1 MQPDPKPPDAE
12 EPNPLENLPSAY
24 VPARYEFSIEQ
35 NQTIGACGSR
45 MRLVGMIVVAAGVL
59 EIALPLVAM
68 QLDGPKVIRGVIVG
82 LLLLVMGYWIMEA
95 GREFQLVDR
104 TKGHDITHL
113 MLALDRLTKL
123 CTLLIVLV
131 SVGILARWS
140 LSLSRVLDQP

>member
-1 MQPDPKPPDAE
+1 
-12 EPNPLENLPSAY
+12 
-24 VPARYEFSIEQ
+24 
-35 NQTIGACGSR
+35 
-45 MRLVGMIVVAAGVL
+45 MRLVGVIVVAAGVL

-68 QLDGPKVIRGVIVG
+68 QLEGPKIIRGVVVG

-104 TKGHDITHL
+104 TKGHDISHL

-131 SVGILARWS
+131 SIAILARWS
-140 LSLSRVLDQP
+140 LSLSQVMSQP